1 MAAAPD
7 TEADVFAEVRS
18 RTYSAYAAGKESA
31 SGDML
36 CGWDPSFPGS
46 NRAAR
51 RVAATSKA
59 SGNDEGL
66 DDVMD
71 VEKGRGA
78 GSGQSRDWEAKLF
91 GVGTSGKGA
100 SGIETLCSKSLIGRS
115 ALLKNSFADLVW
127 L

>member
-1 MAAAPD
+1 
-7 TEADVFAEVRS
+7 
-18 RTYSAYAAGKESA
+18 
-31 SGDML
+31 ML
-36 CGWDPSFPGS
+36 CDWDPSFPGS

-78 GSGQSRDWEAKLF
+78 GSLFDPGNDGSQSQSMGPLALSFPAAYAEYVRLLTGLDDVMDVEKGRGAGSGQSRD
-91 GVGTSGKGA
+91 
-100 SGIETLCSKSLIGRS
+100 
-115 ALLKNSFADLVW
+115 
-127 L
+127 